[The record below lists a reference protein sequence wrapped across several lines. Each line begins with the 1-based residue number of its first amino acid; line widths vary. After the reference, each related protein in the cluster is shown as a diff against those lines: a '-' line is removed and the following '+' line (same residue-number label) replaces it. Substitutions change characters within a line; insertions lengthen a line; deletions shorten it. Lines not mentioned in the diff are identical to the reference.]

1 MTVAELTNKAR
12 FVIDAQGNRQAI
24 LLDLPVWEEIVALL
38 EEIEEMEAEDRQQ
51 ILKAVA
57 ESRQAYQTGQVKRGT
72 AADLIADLNE

>member
-1 MTVAELTNKAR
+1 MIVAELTSKAR

-38 EEIEEMEAEDRQQ
+38 EEIEEMEVEDHQQ

-57 ESRQAYQTGQVKRGT
+57 ESRQAYQTDQVKRGT
-72 AADLIADLNE
+72 ADDLIADLSA

>member
-1 MTVAELTNKAR
+1 MLKAIVR
-12 FVIDAQGNRQAI
+12 
-24 LLDLPVWEEIVALL
+24 LSCSTCPWEEIVALL